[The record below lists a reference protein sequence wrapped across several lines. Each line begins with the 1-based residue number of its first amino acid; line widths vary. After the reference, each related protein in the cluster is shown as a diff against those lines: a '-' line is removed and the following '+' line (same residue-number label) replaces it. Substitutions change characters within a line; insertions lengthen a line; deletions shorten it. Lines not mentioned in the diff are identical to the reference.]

1 VEEAM
6 NRRYRVKGI
15 SGIETYI
22 ELLTTAP
29 GGFEARITSSTEYG
43 VRESCEFISTELLES
58 CVRTGYL
65 SEVSAE
71 DIPAAETSRGAA
83 SIAAVLSA

>member
-1 VEEAM
+1 M
-6 NRRYRVKGI
+6 NRRYKVKGI

-29 GGFEARITSSTEYG
+29 GGFEARITSVTEYG

-58 CVRTGYL
+58 CTRTGYL

-71 DIPAAETSRGAA
+71 EIPSAPSSTGQAAVST
-83 SIAAVLSA
+83 VLSA